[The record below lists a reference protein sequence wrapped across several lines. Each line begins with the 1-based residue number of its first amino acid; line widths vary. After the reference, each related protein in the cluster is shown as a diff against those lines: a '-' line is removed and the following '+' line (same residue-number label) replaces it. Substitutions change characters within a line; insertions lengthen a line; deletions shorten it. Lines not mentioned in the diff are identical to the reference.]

1 MSSIGLTRPAAR
13 SLLSRSASASLS
25 APTSVSSPC
34 TAARLNP
41 LSFSSPPSQCSQFHN
56 SAVLE
61 ARRPPR
67 RAPKYRYIS
76 PESKEFGFLGNKER
90 TEAQA
95 EIIRPTFTENEWNI
109 MRERYTPEQ
118 LEAVK
123 LAEESITAD
132 DLVVQGR
139 LRNDPHRPEYFEDFA
154 KRHPIIDIKPEV
166 VPRASDYKFLSHH
179 EYLDKIMGKIADRA
193 VSEIPG
199 MAGNRLAD
207 ALKLV
212 RNTSDTTVDLTQ
224 SEMAAMESS
233 PAKLE
238 KTLRDSARNLDTNAL
253 KEADTKLNDIIS
265 NTIFTDKHGNWR
277 ETLGDMDSWG
287 LDTPELEQMFGPRKK
302 LTRAELFRTQNML
315 TEVRPSYS
323 ALGDELGK
331 IGEMAGQYQKDED
344 PDDMGLDETGEYTA
358 LKQRTGLQVQDL
370 LSVITKVLSVRNV
383 HNQTRLGKVRSVSV
397 FAVAGNGDG
406 RLGVGQA
413 KSTDPMVATITAKM
427 LAIQNMVPIRRYE
440 NRTIY
445 GTVKA
450 KISGTIVE
458 LRARPPGFGL
468 RVSHRIFEM
477 CRAAGIHDLS
487 AIIPR
492 NKNPMNTVKAVF
504 QALTN
509 QPDPEEIARGRG
521 KKLVDVRKVYFGGNV
536 Y

>member
-1 MSSIGLTRPAAR
+1 MSSIGLTRPAR
-13 SLLSRSASASLS
+13 SLLSRSASASV
-25 APTSVSSPC
+25 AVPASVSSPC
-34 TAARLNP
+34 TPAAAATATRLGP
-41 LSFSSPPSQCSQFHN
+41 LSSQCNQFHN
-56 SAVLE
+56 SAVRD

-67 RAPKYRYIS
+67 RTPKYRYIS

-95 EIIRPTFTENEWNI
+95 EIIRPTFTEAEWEVL
-109 MRERYTPEQ
+109 RKRYTPEQ
-118 LEAVK
+118 LEALK
-123 LAEESITAD
+123 LAEDSITAD

-154 KRHPIIDIKPEV
+154 KRHPVIDVKPEV

-179 EYLDKIMGKIADRA
+179 EYLDKIMNKIADRA

-199 MAGNRLAD
+199 MEGKGLAD

-212 RNTSDTTVDLTQ
+212 RSTSDTTLDLTQ
-224 SEMAAMESS
+224 AEMAAMESS
-233 PAKLE
+233 PSKLE
-238 KTLRDSARNLDTNAL
+238 KTLQESSRDLDPSAL
-253 KEADTKLNDIIS
+253 KDADAKLNDIIAS
-265 NTIFTDKHGNWR
+265 TVFTDKHGNWR
-277 ETLGDMDSWG
+277 ETLANMDSWG

-331 IGEMAGQYQKDED
+331 IGDMAGQYQKDED

-370 LSVITKVLSVRNV
+370 LSVVTKVLSVRNV

-445 GTVKA
+445 GTVKS
-450 KISGTIVE
+450 KISGTVVE

-504 QALTN
+504 EALTN
-509 QPDPEEIARGRG
+509 QPDPEQIARGRG